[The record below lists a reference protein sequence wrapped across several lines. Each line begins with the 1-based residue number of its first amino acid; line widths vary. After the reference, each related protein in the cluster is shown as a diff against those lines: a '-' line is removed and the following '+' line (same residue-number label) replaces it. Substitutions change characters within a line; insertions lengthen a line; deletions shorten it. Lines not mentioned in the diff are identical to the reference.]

1 MDAADYRALAGMVKA
16 MRLASAAAGSNL
28 SGRHVEVLLW
38 IAAGVDTVNDLAEA
52 TGLNPN
58 NVKRSVRF
66 LSGRTVNKGASRRMI
81 SPFRLISTRPHPHQ
95 GHPHVQVYLNQP
107 IP

>member
-16 MRLASAAAGSNL
+16 MRLASAAAGGNL

-38 IAAGVDTVNDLAEA
+38 IAAGVDTINDLAEV

-66 LSGRTVNKGASRRMI
+66 LSGRPINKGVNRRLT
-81 SPFRLISTRPHPHQ
+81 SPFRLVGTRPHPHKS
-95 GHPHVQVYLNQP
+95 HPQVQVYLNQS